1 MNPQQ
6 QRKSK
11 PLSDEGKDMYFSDL
25 RISRVGV
32 YIFFSFLLVWIET
45 LLNICHSACCPRNKG
60 KQCKDKSNTSM
71 IDFPFVGCVVIFL
84 RTKYFLNDDT
94 SSLKYMIRHCFEIFV
109 YLVESPQLCFLLPFQ
124 LCKYFLFLF
133 YKKQWGAAPSAN
145 PRQTMHVFKQ
155 YTDIISEPL
164 SFPLQQRVRA
174 PWLS

>member
-109 YLVESPQLCFLLPFQ
+109 YLVESPQVVSI
-124 LCKYFLFLF
+124 K
-133 YKKQWGAAPSAN
+133 N
-145 PRQTMHVFKQ
+145 
-155 YTDIISEPL
+155 SEEQH
-164 SFPLQQRVRA
+164 PLQTLVKQCMCLNSTLTLY
-174 PWLS
+174 LSLWVSPCSKE